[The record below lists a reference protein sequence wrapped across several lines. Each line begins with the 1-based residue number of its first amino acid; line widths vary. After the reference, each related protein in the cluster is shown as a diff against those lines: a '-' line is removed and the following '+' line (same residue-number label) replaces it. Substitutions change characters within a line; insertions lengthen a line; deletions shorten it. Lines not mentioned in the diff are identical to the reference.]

1 MFAIYLIQDDVD
13 KFMEKSENSS
23 VEEVLKRLDEQH
35 SKYKFF
41 EYNLIT
47 KRKRYSEIVIYIFFS
62 CRLSLLFQFS
72 LFNLVGVLIFY
83 LTIV

>member
-1 MFAIYLIQDDVD
+1 MQDDVD
-13 KFMEKSENSS
+13 KFMEKTENSS

-47 KRKRYSEIVIYIFFS
+47 KRKRQDNISIINIYNQWRTQNFS
-62 CRLSLLFQFS
+62 MGR
-72 LFNLVGVLIFY
+72 
-83 LTIV
+83 T

>member
-1 MFAIYLIQDDVD
+1 
-13 KFMEKSENSS
+13 MEKSENSS

-47 KRKRYSEIVIYIFFS
+47 KRKRYYTVTF
-62 CRLSLLFQFS
+62 
-72 LFNLVGVLIFY
+72 
-83 LTIV
+83 

>member
-1 MFAIYLIQDDVD
+1 MQDDVD

-47 KRKRYSEIVIYIFFS
+47 KRKRYIEIVVYIYFF
-62 CRLSLLFQFS
+62 FW
-72 LFNLVGVLIFY
+72 
-83 LTIV
+83 

>member
-1 MFAIYLIQDDVD
+1 MFVIFFMQDDVD
-13 KFMEKSENSS
+13 KFMEKSENNS

-47 KRKRYSEIVIYIFFS
+47 KRKRYIIILHYIFI
-62 CRLSLLFQFS
+62 LFVKF
-72 LFNLVGVLIFY
+72 FC
-83 LTIV
+83 

>member
-1 MFAIYLIQDDVD
+1 MVTIFFIQDDVD

-23 VEEVLKRLDEQH
+23 VEDVLKRLDEQH

-47 KRKRYSEIVIYIFFS
+47 KRKR
-62 CRLSLLFQFS
+62 
-72 LFNLVGVLIFY
+72 
-83 LTIV
+83 